1 MAKDDFKHEIINII
15 GTISEGKKGWKKE
28 LTRISWNGAEPTYD
42 IRSWSDDHQ
51 KMSKGITMDEEEL
64 RVLKVL
70 IDKEIEYL
78 DSDTF

>member
-28 LTRISWNGAEPTYD
+28 LTRISWNGAEPKYD

-51 KMSKGITMDEEEL
+51 MTRMEG
-64 RVLKVL
+64 
-70 IDKEIEYL
+70 
-78 DSDTF
+78 

>member
-28 LTRISWNGAEPTYD
+28 LTRISWNGAEPKYD

-51 KMSKGITMDEEEL
+51 KMSIKNIACND
-64 RVLKVL
+64 V
-70 IDKEIEYL
+70 
-78 DSDTF
+78 DTDNKNQS

>member
-28 LTRISWNGAEPTYD
+28 LTRISWNGAEPKYD

-51 KMSKGITMDEEEL
+51 LNQIGRASCRE
-64 RVLKVL
+64 RV
-70 IDKEIEYL
+70 
-78 DSDTF
+78 